1 MLWGACLEYKHETG
15 PAIPEIATHLS
26 GARNDGKGRE
36 MASIESVKAREI
48 LDSRGNPTIEVEV
61 VLVDGTA
68 GVSSVPSGASTGKYE
83 ALELRDGDKSRYG
96 GLGVLKAIKHIN
108 GEIASTI
115 VGMSALEQAA
125 IDQRL
130 IELDGTANK
139 ARLGANALLGT
150 SLAVA
155 KAGASFRGIPLYRYL
170 GGARA
175 NLLPVPML
183 NILNGGKHALGSTDF
198 QEFMIM
204 PVGAANFNKAL
215 QISSEVYHSLLKV
228 LGDKGLSTNVGDEG
242 GFAPR
247 LPSNK
252 DALELILAA
261 IDMAGY
267 KAGQD
272 LFIALDPAASTF
284 YQGGKHHSAHGK
296 YVLSQEGV
304 TLSSTEMID
313 FYVKLASDYPVVSIE
328 DGLAE
333 DDWASWSLLTAQL
346 GKQTQIVGDDLYAT
360 NMERLEKGIAQKA
373 SNSILIKPNQIGTL
387 SETLAVTK
395 RAQQAGWTT
404 IISHRSGETED
415 TTIADLA
422 VASNAGL
429 IKAGAPCRSE
439 RLAKYNR
446 LLRIEEELRG
456 TAQYPGKKALYNL
469 ERIK

>member
-1 MLWGACLEYKHETG
+1 
-15 PAIPEIATHLS
+15 
-26 GARNDGKGRE
+26 

-61 VLVDGTA
+61 VLADGTI
-68 GVSSVPSGASTGKYE
+68 GVAAVPSGASTGKYE
-83 ALELRDGDKSRYG
+83 AVELRDGDKSRYG
-96 GLGVLKAIKHIN
+96 GLGVQKAIEHVNI
-108 GEIASTI
+108 EIASTI
-115 VGMSALEQAA
+115 AGMSALEQAA
-125 IDQRL
+125 IDQQL

-139 ARLGANALLGT
+139 ARLGANAILAT

-155 KAGASFRGIPLYRYL
+155 EAGANFRSVPLYRYL
-170 GGARA
+170 GGVKA

-183 NILNGGKHALGSTDF
+183 NILNGGKHASDSVDF
-198 QEFMIM
+198 QEFMIV
-204 PVGAANFNKAL
+204 PVGAANFHEAL
-215 QISSEVYHSLLKV
+215 RISSEVYHSLRKV
-228 LGDKGLSTNVGDEG
+228 LENKGLSTNVGDEG
-242 GFAPR
+242 GFAPQ

-284 YQGGKHHSAHGK
+284 YQDGE
-296 YVLSQEGV
+296 YVLSREGV
-304 TLSSTEMID
+304 TLDSTEMID
-313 FYVKLASDYPVVSIE
+313 YYVKLVSDYPVISIE

-333 DDWASWSLLTAQL
+333 DDWAGWSSLTAQL
-346 GKQTQIVGDDLYAT
+346 GKQTQLVGDDLYAT
-360 NMERLEKGIAQKA
+360 NIERLEKGIAQKA

-387 SETLAVTK
+387 SETLAVIK

-415 TTIADLA
+415 TTIADLS
-422 VASNAGL
+422 VASNAGF

-446 LLRIEEELRG
+446 LLRIEEELG
-456 TAQYPGKKALYNL
+456 EAAQYPGKRALYNL
-469 ERIK
+469 ERMK

>member
-1 MLWGACLEYKHETG
+1 
-15 PAIPEIATHLS
+15 
-26 GARNDGKGRE
+26 

-48 LDSRGNPTIEVEV
+48 LDSRGNPTVEVEV
-61 VLVDGTA
+61 VLAGGTTGIA
-68 GVSSVPSGASTGKYE
+68 AVPSGASTGKHE
-83 ALELRDGDKSRYG
+83 AVELRDGDKSRYG
-96 GLGVLKAIKHIN
+96 GLGVLKAIGHVNK
-108 GEIASTI
+108 EIASAI
-115 VGMSALEQAA
+115 AGMSALEQEV
-125 IDQRL
+125 IDRRL

-139 ARLGANALLGT
+139 ARLGANALLAT

-155 KAGASFRGIPLYRYL
+155 KAGASFQGIPLYRYL
-170 GGARA
+170 GGTRA

-183 NILNGGKHALGSTDF
+183 NILNGGKHARGSTDF

-204 PVGAANFNKAL
+204 PVGAANFHKAL
-215 QISSEVYHSLLKV
+215 QISSEVYHSLRKV
-228 LGDKGLSTNVGDEG
+228 LEDKGLSTNVGDEG

-261 IDMAGY
+261 IDMADY
-267 KAGQD
+267 KAGRD

-284 YQGGKHHSAHGK
+284 YRDGK
-296 YVLSQEGV
+296 YVLSQEGI
-304 TLSSTEMID
+304 TLSSTEIID
-313 FYVKLASDYPVVSIE
+313 YYVKLVSDYPVISIE

-346 GKQTQIVGDDLYAT
+346 GKQIKLVGDDLYAT

-387 SETLAVTK
+387 SETLAVIK

-422 VASNAGL
+422 VASNAGF

-446 LLRIEEELRG
+446 LLRIEEKLRE
-456 TAQYPGKKALYNL
+456 TAQYPGKRALYNL
-469 ERIK
+469 ERMK

>member
-1 MLWGACLEYKHETG
+1 
-15 PAIPEIATHLS
+15 
-26 GARNDGKGRE
+26 
-36 MASIESVKAREI
+36 MASIERVKAREI

-68 GVSSVPSGASTGKYE
+68 GVASVPSGASTGKYE
-83 ALELRDGDKSRYG
+83 AVELRDGDKSRYR
-96 GLGVLKAIKHIN
+96 GLGVLKAIEHVN
-108 GEIASTI
+108 SEIASTI
-115 VGMSALEQAA
+115 AGMSALEQAA

-139 ARLGANALLGT
+139 ARLGANALLAT

-155 KAGASFRGIPLYRYL
+155 KAAASFRGIPLYRYL
-170 GGARA
+170 GGPRA

-198 QEFMIM
+198 QEFMII

-215 QISSEVYHSLLKV
+215 QISSEVYHSLHKV
-228 LGDKGLSTNVGDEG
+228 LEDKGLSTNVGDEG

-252 DALELILAA
+252 DALELIIAA
-261 IDMAGY
+261 IDTAGY

-284 YQGGKHHSAHGK
+284 YQDEK

-304 TLSSTEMID
+304 TLGSPEMINY
-313 FYVKLASDYPVVSIE
+313 YVKLTSDYPVISIE

-333 DDWASWSLLTAQL
+333 DDWANWSLLTARL
-346 GKQTQIVGDDLYAT
+346 GKQIQFVGDDLYAT
-360 NMERLEKGIAQKA
+360 NMERLEKGIAQNA

-387 SETLAVTK
+387 SETLAVIK

-422 VASNAGL
+422 VASNAGF

-446 LLRIEEELRG
+446 LLRIEEELG
-456 TAQYPGKKALYNL
+456 KTAQYPGKKALYNL
-469 ERIK
+469 ERMK